1 MWYNSKKT
9 LIAAGAIFFIALSG
23 CYRDKEDLLY
33 GETNCEPAGV
43 SYQNDIAPLIS
54 ASCASSGCHV
64 QGSNS
69 VIFENYN
76 NVKAKVDDGSF
87 VQRVLVNGDMP
98 PGTPLTDCQI
108 AFIQQWIDNGAPN
121 D

>member
-1 MWYNSKKT
+1 MSYRINT
-9 LIAAGAIFFIALSG
+9 ALLAAAAFLGFALSG

-33 GETNCEPAGV
+33 GVTACEPATV
-43 SYQNDIAPLIS
+43 SYQTDIAPLIA
-54 ASCASSGCHV
+54 ASCATSGCHV

-108 AFIQQWIDNGAPN
+108 AFIQQWVDNGAPN